1 MPTEA
6 VTQLPLFTNP
16 PAAWLAAA
24 VFAAGT
30 VVLGLALR
38 QLVRRYKRRVQATEQ
53 VEWLELPALALSRTT
68 LVFLVLLGLFA
79 GLQLLAHGTRTAALA
94 GSVMMIALFWQVG
107 LWATTATSA
116 WFQYKRR
123 TSVATDRA
131 SLGSLGIVGVVVSA
145 VIWVLVALM
154 TLDNLGIDVTALVA
168 GLGIGGIAVA
178 LAVQNVLGDLFA
190 SLSIALDRP
199 YVVGDFLSVGD
210 FLGTV
215 EDIGI
220 KSTRLRSLSGE
231 QIVMS
236 NSDLL
241 SSRLRNYGRMQQ
253 RRVVL
258 ATGIAYETPAADIA
272 KIPQLIRVIVE
283 RQADVRFDRSHFSGY
298 GDFALQFETVYY
310 VLSADFNRHMD
321 IQQDI
326 LLEMYREFEARG
338 IEFAY
343 PTQRLLVERR
353 DAVPAA
359 GEAGSPAPP

>member
-1 MPTEA
+1 MPTQA

-16 PAAWLAAA
+16 PTAWLAAA
-24 VFAAGT
+24 VLAAGT
-30 VVLGLALR
+30 IVLGLALR
-38 QLVRRYKRRVQATEQ
+38 QTMRRYKLRLQATEHL
-53 VEWLELPALALSRTT
+53 EWLELPVLALSRTT
-68 LVFLVLLGLFA
+68 LVFLLSLGLFA

-94 GSVMMIALFWQVG
+94 GSIVMIALFWQVG

-116 WFQYKRR
+116 WFQHKRR
-123 TSVATDRA
+123 TSIATDRA

-199 YVVGDFLSVGD
+199 YVVGDFLSIGD

-231 QIVMS
+231 QIILS

-258 ATGIAYETPAADIA
+258 ATGVTYETPAADIEH
-272 KIPQLIRVIVE
+272 IPQAIRAIVE
-283 RQADVRFDRSHFSGY
+283 RQEDVRFDRSHFSAH

-321 IQQDI
+321 IQQKI
-326 LLEMYREFEARG
+326 LLEMHREFDARG
-338 IEFAY
+338 IQFAY
-343 PTQRLLVERR
+343 PTQRLLLERQR
-353 DAVPAA
+353 PVADAGNAD
-359 GEAGSPAPP
+359 APS

>member
-6 VTQLPLFTNP
+6 VTHLPLFSNP
-16 PAAWLAAA
+16 PMVWLSAA
-24 VFAAGT
+24 VMAAGA
-30 VVLGLALR
+30 VALGLALR
-38 QLVRRYKRRVQATEQ
+38 QTVRRYKQRLQATEQ
-53 VEWLELPALALSRTT
+53 VEWLELPVLALSRTT
-68 LVFLVLLGLFA
+68 FAFLLLLGLFA
-79 GLQLLAHGTRTAALA
+79 GLQLLAHGDRTAALA

-154 TLDNLGIDVTALVA
+154 TLDNLGIDVTALMA

-231 QIVMS
+231 QIVMA

-258 ATGIAYETPAADIA
+258 ATGVTYETPAAQVER
-272 KIPQLIRVIVE
+272 IPQLIRAIVE
-283 RQADVRFDRSHFSGY
+283 RQEDVRFDRSHFSAH
-298 GDFALQFETVYY
+298 GDFALQFETVYF

-321 IQQDI
+321 IQQKI
-326 LLEMYREFEARG
+326 LLAIHREFESQG

-343 PTQRLLVERR
+343 PTQRLLLERLH
-353 DAVPAA
+353 
-359 GEAGSPAPP
+359 PAPPSH